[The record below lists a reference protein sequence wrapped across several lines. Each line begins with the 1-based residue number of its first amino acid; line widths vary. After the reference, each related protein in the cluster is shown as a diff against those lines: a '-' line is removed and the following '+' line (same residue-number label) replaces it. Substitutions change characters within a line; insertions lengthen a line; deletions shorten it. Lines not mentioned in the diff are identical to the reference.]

1 MAMLY
6 ISKGGLSMG
15 LENRKEL
22 YRKIEEKRKKPLI
35 VYVTSIRS
43 GIQVMMASDVIPCI
57 IKQVQQIPKDVK
69 EVDFLIISN
78 GGDPIT
84 SLRIISILRER
95 FTKIS
100 VLVPYVA
107 YSAATILSL
116 GADEIVMHPYSNLG
130 PVDPQMQV
138 PKNNQP
144 TSQIHFSSEDISNY
158 IDFLKNDI
166 GITDQAHLTTAFNSL
181 ATELGSMEI
190 GYAKRNQQLSLFLSQ
205 KMLEGH
211 IKDKAKASSIAKA
224 LMSSYYHHGYAVS
237 RTEAKSVGLPITNPD
252 DELEVLLWDVWE
264 DFNEE
269 MKCSKAFDPISEL
282 LTDPN
287 TKNRLMTVPIVNLP
301 ANTPLQIAVDKIRQ
315 VVAGIVPTTQN
326 AISLEVLLAVAESAR
341 LSMHFKQSFDMLA
354 WRNEKME
361 LNYNITVH
369 SSGWNEI

>member
-1 MAMLY
+1 MSFQ
-6 ISKGGLSMG
+6 I
-15 LENRKEL
+15 RKEL
-22 YRKIEEKRKKPLI
+22 YGKIEEKRKKPLI
-35 VYVTSIRS
+35 VYATSIRS
-43 GIQVMMASDVIPCI
+43 GIQVSMASDVIPCI
-57 IKQVQQIPKDVK
+57 IKQVQEIPRDLK

-84 SLRIISILRER
+84 SLRIISILREL
-95 FTKIS
+95 FSKVS

-107 YSAATILSL
+107 YSAATILCL

-144 TSQIHFSSEDISNY
+144 TSQIRFSSEDISNY
-158 IDFLKNDI
+158 FDFLKNDI
-166 GITDQAHLTTAFNSL
+166 GITDQTHLTTAFNSL

-211 IKDKAKASSIAKA
+211 IKDKSKAASISKA

-237 RTEAKSVGLPITNPD
+237 RTEAKNVGLPILYPD
-252 DELEVLLWDVWE
+252 EELESLLWAVWE
-264 DFNEE
+264 DFDEE

-282 LTDPN
+282 LTDQN
-287 TKNRLMTVPIVNLP
+287 TRNRLMTVPVINLP
-301 ANTPLQIAVDKIRQ
+301 ANTPMQMAIDKIRQ
-315 VVAGIVPTTQN
+315 VVSGIVPTTQT
-326 AISLEVLLAVAESAR
+326 AISLDVLLAVAESVR
-341 LSMHFKQSFDMLA
+341 LSMHYNQSFDMLA

-369 SSGWNEI
+369 STGWNEV

>member
-1 MAMLY
+1 M
-6 ISKGGLSMG
+6 S

-22 YRKIEEKRKKPLI
+22 YRKIENKRQKPLI
-35 VYVTSIRS
+35 VYVTSVRS
-43 GIQVMMASDVIPCI
+43 GIQVSMASDVIPCI

-69 EVDFLIISN
+69 DVDFLLISN

-84 SLRIISILRER
+84 SLRIISILKER
-95 FTKIS
+95 FSKIS
-100 VLVPYVA
+100 VLIPYVA

-144 TSQIHFSSEDISNY
+144 TSQIRFSSEDISSY
-158 IDFLKNDI
+158 FDFLKNDI

-190 GYAKRNQQLSLFLSQ
+190 GYTKRNQQLSLLLSQ

-211 IKDKAKASSIAKA
+211 IKDKSKAASIAKA

-237 RTEAKSVGLPITNPD
+237 RTEAKNVGLTITFPD
-252 DELEVLLWDVWE
+252 EELENLLWSLWE
-264 DFNEE
+264 DFDAE
-269 MKCSKAFDPISEL
+269 MKCSKNFDPLSEL
-282 LTDPN
+282 LADQK
-287 TKNRLMTVPIVNLP
+287 TKSRLMTVPVVNLP
-301 ANTPLQIAVDKIRQ
+301 ANTPPQIAVDKIRQ
-315 VVAGIVPTTQN
+315 VVATIAPTTQT
-326 AISLEVLLAVAESAR
+326 AISLEVLIAVTESVR
-341 LSMHFKQSFDMLA
+341 VSMHYNQSFDMLA

-361 LNYNITVH
+361 LNYNITVY
-369 SSGWNEI
+369 SSGWNEVL